1 MPSPPAP
8 PATLKEDY
16 ARIVA
21 AADAAGTAA
30 KLETALEEL
39 VHFAEAGTAAHAV
52 NTPLAEIMDECVRWV
67 ERLKRSKSGI
77 WSASHEE
84 RTEVITRN
92 ARHILK
98 AYDDFLA
105 SAAGAIVRGDK
116 GAGDAAAEGEGS
128 AVPPPRRRGVSFAA
142 IGQGTSFIRHGTV
155 CEPTSEPFASH
166 YDVGE
171 ELGRGSYSVV
181 RRAVHK
187 RSQQE
192 CAVKIIDRAKLSKHD
207 KEALENEVSIMC
219 QVRGFG
225 GCVRGAVHLPLTTSL
240 SPCLCVCVCLFFAAE
255 PPQHCATD
263 LLLRG
268 GPRVLPGHRAGRRR
282 RAV

>member
-1 MPSPPAP
+1 M
-8 PATLKEDY
+8 
-16 ARIVA
+16 A
-21 AADAAGTAA
+21 AAEAAGTAA

-39 VHFAEAGTAAHAV
+39 VHFAEAGVAAHAV
-52 NTPLAEIMDECVRWV
+52 NAPLAEIMDECLRWV

-84 RTEVITRN
+84 RSEAVTQH

-98 AYDDFLA
+98 AYDEFLA
-105 SAAGAIVRGDK
+105 SAAGAYARGEDK
-116 GAGDAAAEGEGS
+116 GADS
-128 AVPPPRRRGVSFAA
+128 ANDGKAGPPPRRRGVSFAA

-155 CEPTSEPFASH
+155 CEPTSEPFAAH

-187 RSQQE
+187 RTGQE

-219 QVRGFG
+219 QVRGG
-225 GCVRGAVHLPLTTSL
+225 RGR
-240 SPCLCVCVCLFFAAE
+240 PCDLC
-255 PPQHCATD
+255 PHPS
-263 LLLRG
+263 
-268 GPRVLPGHRAGRRR
+268 
-282 RAV
+282 